1 MQSLE
6 ATSSTVPTS
15 GTSDPALQCSWH
27 RDQEHNS
34 NREPDFEMRGNKK
47 TLIIEPS
54 HSLNTGTYYCSTA
67 DEVAQLVVKDQG
79 DLFHKYFFILPMPDS
94 LFRF

>member
-15 GTSDPALQCSWH
+15 GTSDPALQWSWH
-27 RDQEHNS
+27 RDQEYNS
-34 NREPDFEMRGNKK
+34 NREPDFEMRGIKK

-54 HSLNTGTYYCSTA
+54 HSPNTGTYYCATA
-67 DEVAQLVVKDQG
+67 DDVAQLVVKDQG
-79 DLFHKYFFILPMPDS
+79 DLFQNYFSILPMPD